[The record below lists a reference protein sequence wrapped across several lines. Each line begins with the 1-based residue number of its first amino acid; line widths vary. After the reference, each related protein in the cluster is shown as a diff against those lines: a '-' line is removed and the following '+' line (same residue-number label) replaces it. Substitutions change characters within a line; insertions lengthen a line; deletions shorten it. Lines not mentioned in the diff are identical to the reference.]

1 MDGEGPLLFGRD
13 SRGRVMVHVLK
24 TSPGPMKRY
33 IVKILIGSA
42 ISELLRYKLTHILL
56 LSYKDLNQKF
66 IALNWWSKFQSIL
79 SKNFDDFKIF
89 LSQGD
94 QIQLIKQITKRTGI
108 CQWKIIKSLSK
119 TLIEEWL
126 IYLYSFATQVR
137 FWSKWENEKKN
148 IRNLELIFREVSK
161 KTSEVV
167 RELPKYWKPTENH
180 YVNPLAKNF
189 WSFSKK
195 ASEVSKTRLQKEKQ
209 TTSEIH
215 QKRNFRSC
223 SASGLEVPF
232 GSSGGPPWKSG
243 LEALD
248 SGFCP
253 GGSQNELI
261 LDSGLGPIR
270 SPGFCPGGPQRSSG
284 LEAQDV
290 LACWQKAALVNYC
303 DDASWITASN

>member
-1 MDGEGPLLFGRD
+1 ML
-13 SRGRVMVHVLK
+13 SNK
-24 TSPGPMKRY
+24 TS
-33 IVKILIGSA
+33 
-42 ISELLRYKLTHILL
+42 
-56 LSYKDLNQKF
+56 
-66 IALNWWSKFQSIL
+66 
-79 SKNFDDFKIF
+79 
-89 LSQGD
+89 
-94 QIQLIKQITKRTGI
+94 
-108 CQWKIIKSLSK
+108 
-119 TLIEEWL
+119 
-126 IYLYSFATQVR
+126 
-137 FWSKWENEKKN
+137 
-148 IRNLELIFREVSK
+148 EVSK

-167 RELPKYWKPTENH
+167 RELPKYWKPKENH

-189 WSFSKK
+189 WSFSKSRQRDFRRK
-195 ASEVSKTRLQKEKQ
+195 SKQLLKF
-209 TTSEIH
+209 I
-215 QKRNFRSC
+215 KRNFRSC